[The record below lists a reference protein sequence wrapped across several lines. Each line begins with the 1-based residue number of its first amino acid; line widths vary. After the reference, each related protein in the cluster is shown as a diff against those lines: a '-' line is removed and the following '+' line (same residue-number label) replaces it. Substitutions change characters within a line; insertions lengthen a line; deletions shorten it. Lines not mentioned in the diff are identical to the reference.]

1 MIRAYVNDSVWAATV
16 NVAIVRKDAEGEGP
30 RYVAAIQTAGEGYEQ
45 RTWLNWVTIEDGA
58 AAPTL
63 TLDHE
68 TAVALMQALNA
79 HYSGVDDQALLR
91 KDYTAER
98 GRVDKLIDVVSDIAR
113 REAASAQWNRNL
125 FLPGANPSDAEG

>member
-1 MIRAYVNDSVWAATV
+1 MIRAYISDSVWAATI

-30 RYVAAIQTAGEGYEQ
+30 RYIGSIQSSGEGPDR
-45 RTWLNWVTIEDGA
+45 RTWFNWLTIGEAEG

-63 TLDHE
+63 QLDHE
-68 TAVALMQALNA
+68 VAVALMQALNT
-79 HYSGVDDQALLR
+79 HYSGVDDLVMLR

-113 REAASAQWNRNL
+113 R
-125 FLPGANPSDAEG
+125 GAEDRAHG